1 MGEIESLN
9 EWVNYLSV
17 ILTVISIILTAYQLS
32 QEHKDGTSYM
42 NISLYEERYKNEI
55 KNNQTE
61 PNNILVVVS
70 GLLIIFLVLSF
81 NQVIITVILLIGI
94 IAIFRS
100 IIVAKQERI
109 RVGRVIM
116 KHIIF
121 LLILLSSLYIPDFI
135 IKYGQQ
141 LPELDFSSFSNLFTT
156 VLSGLIT
163 IFKMGMDFNE
173 TWPIFIFVIMRIFLY
188 TYMASYFIKNII
200 KINIYK
206 EAFKLLGRNYFL
218 KMLILVIL
226 LLSLVFIDFYYG
238 FIETIINAISDW
250 MIR

>member
-1 MGEIESLN
+1 VIQNTLLILPAEGTMGEIESLN

-55 KNNQTE
+55 KNNQTG

-100 IIVAKQERI
+100 II
-109 RVGRVIM
+109 
-116 KHIIF
+116 
-121 LLILLSSLYIPDFI
+121 
-135 IKYGQQ
+135 
-141 LPELDFSSFSNLFTT
+141 
-156 VLSGLIT
+156 
-163 IFKMGMDFNE
+163 
-173 TWPIFIFVIMRIFLY
+173 
-188 TYMASYFIKNII
+188 
-200 KINIYK
+200 
-206 EAFKLLGRNYFL
+206 
-218 KMLILVIL
+218 
-226 LLSLVFIDFYYG
+226 
-238 FIETIINAISDW
+238 
-250 MIR
+250 